1 MKAVGGL
8 MADVEFTAQL
18 VVEVY
23 VRDIER
29 SLHFY
34 GALGFDWSGTRAALP
49 S

>member
-8 MADVEFTAQL
+8 LADIESTAQL

-23 VRDIER
+23 VSDIER

-34 GALGFDWSGTRAALP
+34 RALGSNWCVRLAALP
-49 S
+49 C